1 MCRGLEPS
9 AHVSGAPHRYLHV
22 IFAYP
27 DMGMV
32 SFSRLSHHE
41 RKPGC
46 IHTLPCRGLLGAV
59 RFECMQTTVECG
71 LI

>member
-9 AHVSGAPHRYLHV
+9 AHVSGAPHRGMHV

-32 SFSRLSHHE
+32 SFTRLSHHE
-41 RKPGC
+41 RW
-46 IHTLPCRGLLGAV
+46 A
-59 RFECMQTTVECG
+59 
-71 LI
+71 